1 MINIGIVGCG
11 SWSDI
16 IIKEINKNKKFNLT
30 SIVCR
35 NKKNKQKNLKVFK
48 TIDSMVKSN
57 LNDCI
62 YVAALPET
70 NLEVIKVA
78 KKKNIH
84 LILEKPVSNSVKNFI
99 ELSKIASENKLI
111 IYPNLTNYFAHTFDE
126 LKNQLINNSS
136 KIKQIIIYEG
146 NFGPFREKIHPIW
159 DWGFHSISLLY
170 LIFDDKEFK
179 NITLK
184 EIKSSNIYGKGN
196 VTKFSFNIDKNIKVK
211 IVTGNLFKKKIRK
224 MKIIYKDKTYL
235 ENDMVLHKIN
245 PKHFNNSQNIKSPI
259 RNLLD
264 NFEQDIESK
273 KHENSMTLLKASS
286 KTIEFLENFYK

>member
-35 NKKNKQKNLKVFK
+35 NKKHKQKNLKVFK